1 MATSV
6 MGISKLKLFF
16 ALSRT
21 PHGLL
26 DMATPIL
33 GALLWLDGIPP
44 LRIISW
50 GIVTLFAGYT
60 AVYALN
66 DVMDYRIDQEK
77 VKLEGVQIPGNYLD
91 AVLVRHPMAQGVLGF
106 REGLIWSMAWGALA
120 LIGAFLLN
128 PVCAFIFICGCILEA
143 VYCKLLKVSYFRTL
157 VSGVVKTCGCMAAV
171 FAVDPYPSPAYL
183 SILFLWLFSWEIGG
197 QNIPADWTDTEV
209 DRNIQAQTIPV
220 RFGHRIAS
228 LVILGMLSSTILFSG
243 MFFWISPVHF
253 PISFVF
259 GILLLGLYFL
269 LYPAFR
275 LYHTRDRKDAMVLFN
290 KASYYPLAV
299 LTLILIKQ
307 IAVMIT

>member
-1 MATSV
+1 MVTSAI
-6 MGISKLKLFF
+6 GISRLRCFF

-33 GALLWLDGIPP
+33 GALLWLDGFPT
-44 LRIISW
+44 LRIIGW
-50 GIVTLFAGYT
+50 GFVTVFAGYT

-66 DVMDYRIDQEK
+66 DVMDYHVDKEK
-77 VKLEGVQIPGNYLD
+77 VQLEGAQISGNYLD

-106 REGLIWSMAWGALA
+106 KEGLIWSIAWGALA
-120 LIGAFLLN
+120 LMGAFLLN
-128 PVCAFIFICGCILEA
+128 TVCAFIFICGCILEA

-171 FAVDPYPSPAYL
+171 FAVDPHPSPVYL

-209 DRNIQAQTIPV
+209 DRNIRAQTIPV
-220 RFGHRIAS
+220 RFGSRVAS
-228 LVILGMLSSTILFSG
+228 FVIFSTLTSTILFSG
-243 MFFWISPVHF
+243 VFFWISPVHF
-253 PISFVF
+253 PFSFIL
-259 GILLLGLYFL
+259 GILLLGLYLL
-269 LYPAFR
+269 LYPALR

-290 KASYYPLAV
+290 KASYYPLAA
-299 LTLILIKQ
+299 LTLVLIKQ
-307 IAVMIT
+307 IAIIIT